1 MFVPRAGVGRIAA
14 APMLLLLTLSGC
26 GGHEGLAPVSGTITY
41 KGKPVTKGEVNFVPE
56 KGELRGAHGPIDEQG
71 RYTLGTFEPGDGAY
85 VGTHRVSVVSI
96 GPDKPIPA
104 KKKGRMME
112 EDMQGTGEPLVPKR
126 YLSPATS
133 DLKAEVEAGKSNVK
147 DFDLQD

>member
-14 APMLLLLTLSGC
+14 APMLFLLTLSGC

-41 KGKPVTKGEVNFVPE
+41 KGKPVTQGEVNFVPK
-56 KGELRGAHGPIDEQG
+56 KGELRGAHGPIDAQG
-71 RYTLGTFEPGDGAY
+71 RYQLGTFEPGDGAY

-96 GPDKPIPA
+96 GADKRIPA
-104 KKKGRMME
+104 RMKGKMME
-112 EDMQGTGEPLVPKR
+112 EDMQGTGAPLIPRR

-133 DLKAEVEAGKSNVK
+133 DLEAEVEAGKSNVK